1 MSERWGRGGVRRRSV
16 LGVSLCALLA
26 GCGSGRTSGEEGM
39 SGECVPASEAMSSP
53 SVSPSRK
60 SGTTVDIAYFP
71 EDYIVGEGLAV
82 SPDGALVAA
91 SQSRARSVLGLDSTF
106 GTVIWDASTGKVVRR
121 LDNRRDGVLA
131 WHPGGEWLAVG
142 DAFNAAI
149 QVTDREGN
157 LLWELRGH
165 ERIDELGSPIVDLAF
180 SKDGELLASASRDG
194 TVRLWGMRKDQCRP
208 VRVLTISEPRRLSF
222 SPDSDRLAVAA
233 EDGCSIWNV
242 RSGER
247 EKLLHEVPHP
257 VKGVAYGPD
266 GVLVAITSDPGAS
279 YLIRGE
285 QVEAGP
291 EPPTSSPS
299 HVAVSKDGR
308 IAISASSDPQVML
321 WDPATQVSSLAP
333 EPPKTVGRM
342 EWSPDGQKLYAASQK
357 HGALCWSAD
366 GLRHFDLP

>member
-1 MSERWGRGGVRRRSV
+1 M
-16 LGVSLCALLA
+16 
-26 GCGSGRTSGEEGM
+26 
-39 SGECVPASEAMSSP
+39 
-53 SVSPSRK
+53 
-60 SGTTVDIAYFP
+60 
-71 EDYIVGEGLAV
+71 
-82 SPDGALVAA
+82 
-91 SQSRARSVLGLDSTF
+91 
-106 GTVIWDASTGKVVRR
+106 
-121 LDNRRDGVLA
+121 
-131 WHPGGEWLAVG
+131 G

-165 ERIDELGSPIVDLAF
+165 EKIDELGSPIAGLAF

-222 SPDSDRLAVAA
+222 SPDSDRLAVIAG
-233 EDGCSIWNV
+233 DGCSIWNV
-242 RSGER
+242 HSGEC

-333 EPPKTVGRM
+333 EPPETVGRM

-357 HGALCWSAD
+357 HGVLCWSAD